1 MGRNAACRCWLPAD
15 FQGGLE
21 QDDSLWF
28 ITDMVFAESL
38 LAAVTEEEEEGEGD
52 EKGQRRPCQSGS
64 AGESAPTSGL

>member
-1 MGRNAACRCWLPAD
+1 
-15 FQGGLE
+15 
-21 QDDSLWF
+21 
-28 ITDMVFAESL
+28 MVFAESL